1 MPWTSSCCCAI
12 TRGGNAHRGRR
23 AAAGRRLLAQAGELK
38 AEAREFGQE
47 LAGAIAV
54 GCFEVLAPYVL
65 PELLATCAERHPG
78 LRLDPY
84 EVDLDTLAQGVISGR
99 FELGLGYELAPDP
112 RLVTS
117 RVFTPPP
124 YVLLAGHKLAG
135 RSKVTL
141 AQLAGEPPALLDL
154 PQSRDY
160 FLVMFAA
167 AGVEPDI
174 GYRSSVETLRALVG
188 RELAYT
194 LLNLQPA
201 VATSLDGHPVVSLAR
216 EAARRCKSYWSP
228 PPAAAAPRR
237 SPR

>member
-1 MPWTSSCCCAI
+1 M
-12 TRGGNAHRGRR
+12 
-23 AAAGRRLLAQAGELK
+23 
-38 AEAREFGQE
+38 F
-47 LAGAIAV
+47 
-54 GCFEVLAPYVL
+54 
-65 PELLATCAERHPG
+65 
-78 LRLDPY
+78 
-84 EVDLDTLAQGVISGR
+84 TL
-99 FELGLGYELAPDP
+99 
-112 RLVTS
+112 
-117 RVFTPPP
+117 PP

-141 AQLAGEPPALLDL
+141 AQLAGEPQALLDL

-174 GYRSSVETLRALVG
+174 RYRSSVETLRALVG

-216 EAARRCKSYWSP
+216 EAARRWKSYWSP